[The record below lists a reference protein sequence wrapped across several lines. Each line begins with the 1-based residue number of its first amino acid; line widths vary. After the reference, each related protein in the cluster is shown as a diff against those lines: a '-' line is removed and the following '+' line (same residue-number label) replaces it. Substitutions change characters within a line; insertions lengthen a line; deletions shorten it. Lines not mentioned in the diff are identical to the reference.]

1 MVREGK
7 RAQNTVGEW
16 QKKRERQIK
25 KKHEKKGISVLGEEL
40 AVSYT
45 RWLSVF
51 GYVAVKVGL
60 KFTQNVWFYSNNI
73 SLGVVNLRMM
83 HNSV

>member
-1 MVREGK
+1 M
-7 RAQNTVGEW
+7 
-16 QKKRERQIK
+16 
-25 KKHEKKGISVLGEEL
+25 GEEL

-45 RWLSVF
+45 RRLSVF

-73 SLGVVNLRMM
+73 SFGVVNL
-83 HNSV
+83 

>member
-1 MVREGK
+1 MAEKEGE
-7 RAQNTVGEW
+7 AD
-16 QKKRERQIK
+16 K

-73 SLGVVNLRMM
+73 SLGVVNLRVM